1 MSTNEKFHLHEF
13 RRTSQTERALR
24 VDSFVSLFANT
35 RGKGVGTMRDNPSLS
50 PMQIDRIRSVGAL
63 LRSVQAGEV
72 LYEPSQPDVALF
84 IVLEGNVSI
93 CKTGEDNKILAVREA
108 NQFTGEMSIISGKRS
123 LLKARVTADG
133 SVLEL
138 SRDNVLSLMA
148 KDTELGEI
156 FMEAFVARR
165 LLMIQLGE
173 GNVVLFGTKGS
184 PRTLALREFL
194 ARNAHPFTY
203 IDIDSESFAGEL
215 MEKLAVRNS
224 EIPVVYCDN
233 RHVLR
238 NPSIAELA
246 QCLDLNINT
255 DKSVRDVVVIG
266 GGPAGLAAA
275 VYAASEGL
283 RTLVIEKSA
292 PGGQAGSS
300 SRIENYLGFPTGIS
314 GQELA
319 NRFIAQA
326 QKFGAQIMVAQSVVH
341 IDTSHHPYKVI
352 LESGLKFNA
361 RAVVI
366 ATGAQYARLPIED
379 ADEFTGRGIYYN
391 ATHMEAQLCDSEEV
405 IVVGGGNSAG
415 QAAVFLAKS
424 STTVH
429 LFVRSHKLSDSMSQ
443 YLIGRIEAHPRI
455 EIHYQTRITNL
466 SGGVH
471 LEHVVWRDDALGE
484 TKTGPIRH
492 VFVMAGAAPRTEWLE
507 DSFMLDSKGFIVT
520 GSDLGNFAGGH
531 QWPIGRSPFLLETNV
546 PGIFAVGDTRAGSV
560 KRVAS
565 AVGEGSM
572 AVHLVHR
579 YLAECGDRLA
589 SGREAQMGTASA
601 RA

>member
-1 MSTNEKFHLHEF
+1 
-13 RRTSQTERALR
+13 
-24 VDSFVSLFANT
+24 
-35 RGKGVGTMRDNPSLS
+35 MRDNPNLS
-50 PMQIDRIRSVGAL
+50 PQQIDRIRPVAQ

-72 LYEPSQPDVALF
+72 LYEPSQADVPLF
-84 IVLEGNVSI
+84 IVLEGKVSI
-93 CKTGEDNKILAVREA
+93 SRTGEDDKILAVREA
-108 NQFTGEMSIISGKRS
+108 NQFTGEMSVISGKRS
-123 LLKARVTADG
+123 LLKARVTGGG

-138 SRDNVLSLMA
+138 SRDKVLSLMA

-173 GNVVLFGTKGS
+173 GNVVLFGTKIS
-184 PRTLALREFL
+184 ARTLALREFL
-194 ARNAHPFTY
+194 TRNAHPFTY
-203 IDIDSESFAGEL
+203 VDIDSDSFASEL

-224 EIPVVYCDN
+224 EIPVVYCNN
-233 RHVLR
+233 RYVLR

-266 GGPAGLAAA
+266 AGPAGLAAA

-300 SRIENYLGFPTGIS
+300 SRIENYLGFPTGVS

-319 NRFIAQA
+319 NRSIAQA

-341 IDTSHHPYKVI
+341 IDMSRQPYKIV

-366 ATGAQYARLPIED
+366 ATGAQYARLPIDD
-379 ADEFTGRGIYYN
+379 ADAFTGRGIYYN
-391 ATHMEAQLCDSEEV
+391 ATYMEAQLCDSEEV

-415 QAAVFLAKS
+415 QAAVFLAHS
-424 STTVH
+424 SVKVH
-429 LFVRSHKLSDSMSQ
+429 LFVRSQKLSDSMSQ
-443 YLIGRIEAHPRI
+443 YLIGRIEAHPKI
-455 EIHYQTRITNL
+455 ETHYRTRITGL
-466 SGGVH
+466 SGAGH
-471 LEHVVWRDDALGE
+471 LEHVEWRDDALGK
-484 TKTGPIRH
+484 TKSAPIRH

-507 DSFMLDSKGFIVT
+507 DSFVLDNRGFIVT
-520 GSDLGNFAGGH
+520 GHDLAAFKGGD
-531 QWPIGRSPFLLETNV
+531 QWPLKRPPLMLETSV

-579 YLAECGDRLA
+579 YLAECAEQLA
-589 SGREAQMGTASA
+589 SVQQTQMAPTSA
-601 RA
+601 RADQIIGSTPSRRSSPAAL

>member
-1 MSTNEKFHLHEF
+1 
-13 RRTSQTERALR
+13 
-24 VDSFVSLFANT
+24 
-35 RGKGVGTMRDNPSLS
+35 MRDNPNLS
-50 PMQIDRIRSVGAL
+50 PEQIDRIRSIAH
-63 LRSVQAGEV
+63 LRPVQAGEV
-72 LYEPSQPDVALF
+72 LYEPSHPDVPLY
-84 IVLEGNVSI
+84 IVLEGSVSI
-93 CKTGEDNKILAVREA
+93 SRTGEDDKILGVREA
-108 NQFTGEMSIISGKRS
+108 TQFTGEMSVISGKRS
-123 LLKARVTADG
+123 LLKARVTSDG

-138 SRDNVLSLMA
+138 SRDKVLSLMA
-148 KDTELGEI
+148 KDAELGEL

-173 GNVVLFGTKGS
+173 GNVVLFGTKS
-184 PRTLALREFL
+184 SARTLALREFL
-194 ARNAHPFTY
+194 TRNAHPFTY
-203 IDIDSESFAGEL
+203 VDIDSDSFSGEL
-215 MEKLAVRNS
+215 MEKLAVGNS
-224 EIPVVYCDN
+224 EIPVVYCNN
-233 RHVLR
+233 RYILR

-266 GGPAGLAAA
+266 AGPAGLAAA

-300 SRIENYLGFPTGIS
+300 SRIENYLGFPAGIS

-319 NRFIAQA
+319 NRSIAQA

-341 IDTSHHPYKVI
+341 IDTSRRPYKVI

-361 RAVVI
+361 HAVVI

-379 ADEFTGRGIYYN
+379 ADAFAGRGIYYS
-391 ATHMEAQLCDSEEV
+391 ATGMEAQLCDSEEV

-424 STTVH
+424 SAKVH
-429 LFVRSHKLSDSMSQ
+429 LFVRSQKLSDSMSQ
-443 YLIGRIEAHPRI
+443 YLIGRIEAHLRI
-455 EIHYQTRITNL
+455 EIHYQTRITGL
-466 SGGVH
+466 RGAGH
-471 LEHVVWRDDALGE
+471 LEYVEWRDDALGE
-484 TKTGPIRH
+484 TKSSPIRH

-507 DSFMLDSKGFIVT
+507 DSFVLDNKGFIVT
-520 GSDLGNFAGGH
+520 GPDLAAFPTGD
-531 QWPIGRSPFLLETNV
+531 QWPLPRLPLLLETSV

-579 YLAECGDRLA
+579 YLAECAEQHTSAQQTQVSATLA
-589 SGREAQMGTASA
+589 KI
-601 RA
+601 

>member
-1 MSTNEKFHLHEF
+1 
-13 RRTSQTERALR
+13 
-24 VDSFVSLFANT
+24 
-35 RGKGVGTMRDNPSLS
+35 MRDNPTLS
-50 PMQIDRIRSVGAL
+50 SEQIDHIRSVAQ
-63 LRSVQAGEV
+63 LRPVKAGEV
-72 LYEPSQPDVALF
+72 LYEPSQPDVPLF
-84 IVLEGNVSI
+84 IVLEGSVSI
-93 CKTGEDNKILAVREA
+93 SRTGEDDKILAVREA
-108 NQFTGEMSIISGKRS
+108 NQFTGEMSVISGKRS
-123 LLKARVTADG
+123 LLKARVTRDG

-138 SRDNVLSLMA
+138 TRDKLLSLMA

-156 FMEAFVARR
+156 LMEAFVARR

-173 GNVVLFGTKGS
+173 GNVVLFGTKS
-184 PRTLALREFL
+184 SARSLALREFL
-194 ARNAHPFTY
+194 TRNAHPFTY
-203 IDIDSESFAGEL
+203 VDIDSESFAGEL
-215 MEKLAVRNS
+215 MEKLAVRHS
-224 EIPVVYCDN
+224 EIPVVYCNN
-233 RHVLR
+233 RYVLR

-255 DKSVRDVVVIG
+255 DKSVRDVLVIG
-266 GGPAGLAAA
+266 AGPAGLAAA

-283 RTLVIEKSA
+283 KTLVIEKSA

-300 SRIENYLGFPTGIS
+300 SKIENYLGFPTGLS

-319 NRFIAQA
+319 NRSIAQA

-341 IDTSHHPYKVI
+341 IDTSRQPYKVI

-379 ADEFTGRGIYYN
+379 ADPFTGRGIYYN

-415 QAAVFLAKS
+415 QAAVFLAHS
-424 STTVH
+424 SVKVH
-429 LFVRSHKLSDSMSQ
+429 LFVRSQKLSDSMSQ
-443 YLIGRIEAHPRI
+443 YLIGRIETNPRI
-455 EIHYQTRITNL
+455 EIHYLTRITGL
-466 SGGVH
+466 SGAGH
-471 LEHVVWRDDALGE
+471 LERVDWRDDTRGE
-484 TKTGPIRH
+484 NRSGPIRH

-507 DSFMLDSKGFIVT
+507 DSFVLDAKGFIVT
-520 GSDLGNFAGGH
+520 GPDLASSPGGD
-531 QWPIGRSPFLLETNV
+531 QWPLQRPPLMLETSI

-579 YLAECGDRLA
+579 YLAERA
-589 SGREAQMGTASA
+589 EKIPHAQDGHLPRTAA
-601 RA
+601 AL

>member
-1 MSTNEKFHLHEF
+1 
-13 RRTSQTERALR
+13 
-24 VDSFVSLFANT
+24 
-35 RGKGVGTMRDNPSLS
+35 MRDNPNLT
-50 PMQIDRIRSVGAL
+50 PEQIDRIRSVAH
-63 LRSVQAGEV
+63 LRSVQAGEF
-72 LYEPSQPDVALF
+72 LYEPSQPDVPLF

-93 CKTGEDNKILAVREA
+93 SRTGEDDKILAVREA
-108 NQFTGEMSIISGKRS
+108 NPFTGEVSVISGKRS
-123 LLKARVTADG
+123 LLKARVTGDG

-138 SRDNVLSLMA
+138 RRDKVLSLMA

-156 FMEAFVARR
+156 FMEVFVARR

-173 GNVVLFGTKGS
+173 GNVVLFGTKS
-184 PRTLALREFL
+184 SALTLALREFL
-194 ARNAHPFTY
+194 TRNAHPFNY
-203 IDIDSESFAGEL
+203 VDIDSDSLAGEL
-215 MEKLAVRNS
+215 MDKLAVRNS
-224 EIPVVYCDN
+224 EIPVVYRNN
-233 RHVLR
+233 RYVLR

-266 GGPAGLAAA
+266 AGPAGLAAA

-300 SRIENYLGFPTGIS
+300 SRIENYLGFPTGVS

-319 NRFIAQA
+319 NRSIAQA

-341 IDTSHHPYKVI
+341 IDTGRQPYKVI

-379 ADEFTGRGIYYN
+379 ADAFTGRGIYYN
-391 ATHMEAQLCDSEEV
+391 ATHMEAHLCDSEEV

-415 QAAVFLAKS
+415 HAAVFLAQS
-424 STTVH
+424 SAKVH
-429 LFVRSHKLSDSMSQ
+429 LFVRSQKLSDSMSQ

-455 EIHYQTRITNL
+455 DIHYRTRITGL
-466 SGGVH
+466 SGAGH
-471 LEHVVWRDDALGE
+471 LEHVEWRDDALGE
-484 TKTGPIRH
+484 TKSGPIRQ

-507 DSFMLDSKGFIVT
+507 DSLVLDNRGFITT
-520 GSDLGNFAGGH
+520 GPDRAAFAGED
-531 QWPIGRSPFLLETNV
+531 QWPLKRPPLMLETSV

-579 YLAECGDRLA
+579 CLAEVRRLNHRTC
-589 SGREAQMGTASA
+589 SSA
-601 RA
+601 AR

>member
-1 MSTNEKFHLHEF
+1 
-13 RRTSQTERALR
+13 
-24 VDSFVSLFANT
+24 
-35 RGKGVGTMRDNPSLS
+35 MRDNPNLS
-50 PMQIDRIRSVGAL
+50 PKQLDRIRSVAL
-63 LRSVQAGEV
+63 LRPVQAGEV
-72 LYEPSQPDVALF
+72 LYEPSQPDVPLF

-93 CKTGEDNKILAVREA
+93 SRTGEDDKILAVREA
-108 NQFTGEMSIISGKRS
+108 NQFTGEMSVISGKRS
-123 LLKARVTADG
+123 LLQARVTADG

-138 SRDNVLSLMA
+138 SRDKVLSLMA
-148 KDTELGEI
+148 KDTELGEV

-184 PRTLALREFL
+184 ARTLALREFL
-194 ARNAHPFTY
+194 TRNAHPFTY
-203 IDIDSESFAGEL
+203 IDIDSDSFAGKL
-215 MEKLAVRNS
+215 MEKLAVQSS
-224 EIPVVYCDN
+224 EIPVVYCNN
-233 RHVLR
+233 RYVLR

-266 GGPAGLAAA
+266 AGPAGLAAA

-283 RTLVIEKSA
+283 GTLVIEKSA

-326 QKFGAQIMVAQSVVH
+326 QKFGAQ
-341 IDTSHHPYKVI
+341 
-352 LESGLKFNA
+352 
-361 RAVVI
+361 
-366 ATGAQYARLPIED
+366 YARLPVED
-379 ADEFTGRGIYYN
+379 ADAFTGRGIYYN

-415 QAAVFLAKS
+415 QAAIFLAQS
-424 STTVH
+424 SAMVH
-429 LFVRSHKLSDSMSQ
+429 LFVRSQKLSDSMSQ

-455 EIHYQTRITNL
+455 EIHYRTRITGL
-466 SGGVH
+466 SGTGH
-471 LEHVVWRDDALGE
+471 LEHVEWRDDALGK

-507 DSFMLDSKGFIVT
+507 DSFILDNRGFIVT
-520 GSDLGNFAGGH
+520 GPDLAGFAGGD
-531 QWPIGRSPFLLETNV
+531 QWPLKRSPLMLETSV
-546 PGIFAVGDTRAGSV
+546 PGVFAVGDTRAGSV

-565 AVGEGSM
+565 AVGEGSI

-579 YLAECGDRLA
+579 YLSECAEQLA
-589 SGREAQMGTASA
+589 SVQQAQMAPASA
-601 RA
+601 KA